1 MTLHHN
7 NIRGKVVAITGGAR
21 GIGKATGEAFLRAGA
36 RVALG
41 DIDTELVEKTAVEL
55 AEVTGGDVC
64 GLALDVTGREAF
76 AAFLDNAEAR
86 LGPLDVLVNNA
97 GIMPTGWFVDEDDAM
112 TDRMLRIN
120 LCGVLN
126 GSKLAAQR
134 LSGRGGHIV
143 NIASVA
149 GVAGF
154 PGVATYCATKH
165 AIVGFSE
172 TLHLELAGT
181 GIGVTAV
188 LPGLVHTE
196 LSAGIR
202 APRWVRPMT
211 DVEPEDVAATV
222 VAVVGSR
229 RTPPSPTWI
238 RRPGRLTTA
247 GSLARHHPNSL
258 RGRTAQ
264 VDCGGPAIGGFHRD
278 GDHAGEFAA
287 GEHPEPRVE
296 VDADAVEVA
305 QHLGVFVGY
314 SRHDAGLA
322 VGA

>member
-1 MTLHHN
+1 MTRRRKD
-7 NIRGKVVAITGGAR
+7 IRDKVVAITGGAR

-64 GLALDVTGREAF
+64 GLALDVTNRNAF
-76 AAFLDNAEAR
+76 AAFLDNVEAR

-112 TDRMLRIN
+112 TDRVLGIN
-120 LCGVLN
+120 LCGVLH

-134 LSGRGGHIV
+134 LRGRGGHIV

-149 GVAGF
+149 GMAGF

-165 AIVGFSE
+165 AVVGLSE
-172 TLHLELAGT
+172 TLHLELADT

-196 LSAGIR
+196 LSAGAR
-202 APRWVRPMT
+202 APKWVRPMT
-211 DVEPEDVAATV
+211 DVQPGDVAATV
-222 VAVVGSR
+222 VGVIGSR
-229 RTPPSPTWI
+229 RTKAVVPARLGVMLKTAGLLPEGIRFRIGRAAHFNSAFTEADPQARAAYHRRIATAPPSK
-238 RRPGRLTTA
+238 
-247 GSLARHHPNSL
+247 
-258 RGRTAQ
+258 
-264 VDCGGPAIGGFHRD
+264 
-278 GDHAGEFAA
+278 
-287 GEHPEPRVE
+287 
-296 VDADAVEVA
+296 
-305 QHLGVFVGY
+305 
-314 SRHDAGLA
+314 
-322 VGA
+322 